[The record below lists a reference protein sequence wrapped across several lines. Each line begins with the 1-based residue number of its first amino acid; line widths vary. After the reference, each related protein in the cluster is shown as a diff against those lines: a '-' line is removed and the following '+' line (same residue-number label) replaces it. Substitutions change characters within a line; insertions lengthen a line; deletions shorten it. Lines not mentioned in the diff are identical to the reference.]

1 MIKILSRTMLILIL
15 GLLINACNKD
25 SSTNPPVQNNTGYF
39 PDGDGSSYTYS
50 ISKTDSNGTQNTG
63 TRRTEYTGVGVKN
76 ATTYQVQT
84 DSINIAGASSVSL
97 SYFRKTN
104 DYLYYFLDTTGLS
117 AAIPDSLKNN
127 ISIDNEMKMLSFPV
141 DQNSSWKVFTL
152 SIVYIF
158 NIPVLTVDGAYDG
171 TENITLHL
179 NSGDVN
185 KDAVKIKYTLSLT
198 VPGGES
204 TNYNASAWLVD
215 GIGIVKWQGNGAI
228 LDAFTGGGID
238 LSDTTSVITQSLVSY
253 DIKQ

>member
-1 MIKILSRTMLILIL
+1 MMKILSRTMLILIL

-25 SSTNPPVQNNTGYF
+25 NSTNPPVQNNTGYF

-50 ISKTDSNGTQNTG
+50 MSKTDSNGTQNTG
-63 TRRTEYTGVGVKN
+63 TRRTEYTGVGSKKRHN
-76 ATTYQVQT
+76 LP
-84 DSINIAGASSVSL
+84 GADRLHKHSRSTSVSL

-104 DYLYYFLDTTGLS
+104 DSLYYFLDTTGLS
-117 AAIPDSLKNN
+117 AAIPDSLKSN

-158 NIPVLTVDGAYDG
+158 NIPVLNVDGAYDG

-185 KDAVKIKYTLSLT
+185 KDAVKIKYTFSLNCT
-198 VPGGES
+198 RRES
-204 TNYNASAWLVD
+204 TNYKAYAWLVD

-228 LDAFTGGGID
+228 LMLLPEEVLIFQIQ
-238 LSDTTSVITQSLVSY
+238 LR
-253 DIKQ
+253 